1 MSARPALAATGAAL
15 LVLVTACAAPKRLDR
30 PAAARAPVAEAAPVP
45 ALPPLP
51 PPPRASDRRVLPK
64 VAPAAGAPRPSVAAA
79 AATTPSA
86 GPTAGSATVSG
97 AAAEPAP
104 AEAESPA
111 TLRAAQEALQQSYQF
126 TGLTDAQLAQQKSA
140 EALLVRGD
148 SAAALRALQ
157 RLNQELRGGSKAYV
171 VQSGDT
177 LWVISGRPEIY
188 GNPLLWP
195 LIWQSNLQALPNP
208 DRVSAGQTLRIRPNP
223 TIQDVVDAVTYAREQ
238 RQRSQTRIGEIH
250 EAP

>member
-64 VAPAAGAPRPSVAAA
+64 VAPAASAPRPAVAAA
-79 AATTPSA
+79 ATPSA
-86 GPTAGSATVSG
+86 GPATASG
-97 AAAEPAP
+97 ATAEPAP

-177 LWVISGRPEIY
+177 LWVISGKPEIY

-223 TIQDVVDAVTYAREQ
+223 TVQDVVDAVTYAREQ